1 MKIFGTRSKDIIHD
15 HIEMFNIRK
24 TDSAISKHKCKF
36 FNSILSSTN
45 VLCLICREFAE
56 DQN

>member
-1 MKIFGTRSKDIIHD
+1 MGKCGVLTVWKCSFRS
-15 HIEMFNIRK
+15 

-45 VLCLICREFAE
+45 VLCLICREFAKE
-56 DQN
+56 ELTRY